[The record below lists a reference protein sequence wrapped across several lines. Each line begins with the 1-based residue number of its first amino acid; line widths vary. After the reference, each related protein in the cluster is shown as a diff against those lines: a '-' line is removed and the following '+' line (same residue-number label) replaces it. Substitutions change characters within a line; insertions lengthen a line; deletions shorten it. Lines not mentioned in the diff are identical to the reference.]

1 MWRNSHAAETPTGS
15 PLLIAITTLAP
26 RLEGL
31 LGSANVV
38 STPEEL
44 RRYAVD
50 GVVPSAIAKPNSAAE
65 VAEIVRFAIA
75 ERLCVIPTG
84 GRTKLG
90 IGRPP
95 DRYDIAIDM
104 TGLRQLAHYDP
115 GDLTLSADAGMT
127 VHALQEAVAANGQFL
142 PLALPFFSETT
153 VGGSVASGID
163 SVYRRLLGSARD
175 FLIGAEFVDGKGAS
189 CKSGGRVVK
198 NVTGYD
204 LHKLFIGS
212 LGTLAVITRLNFRT
226 YTWPETSA
234 SQVASFSSLENA
246 LAFRAELERSG
257 LPFFN
262 LEVLSPGLAAAF
274 AKNLRAKTSSA
285 PSAFENGGWVVYAGW
300 AGNPSVVR
308 RIETDLELCTQKC
321 APTQAERLDGT
332 LNSDVHVLFREAFPL
347 LCASSP
353 DTVVL
358 RIVHP
363 RLPAEVLGS
372 LSEIASKENL
382 AGHLLMRPV
391 GVSYFAL
398 VAGTGELTAN
408 GRLARA
414 ANAAVSLFAKS
425 GATYSILQASTP
437 VKASVPLWGP
447 RGTDFA
453 LMRSVKRAFDPGN
466 TFAPGRLAEGL

>member
-1 MWRNSHAAETPTGS
+1 M
-15 PLLIAITTLAP
+15 IATATLAP

-31 LGSANVV
+31 LGSANVI
-38 STPEEL
+38 SNPEEL

-50 GVVPSAIAKPNSAAE
+50 GVAPSAIAKPGSAAE

-75 ERLCVIPTG
+75 EKLCVIPTG

-90 IGRPP
+90 IGHPP

-104 TGLRQLAHYDP
+104 TGLKQLAHYDP

-127 VHALQEAVAANGQFL
+127 VHALQEAVAANDQFL

-153 VGGSVASGID
+153 IGGSIASGMD

-175 FLIGAEFVDGKGAS
+175 FLIGAEFVDGKGAN

-234 SQVASFSSLENA
+234 SQLASFSSLESA
-246 LAFRAELERSG
+246 LAFRNVLEASG

-262 LEVLSPGLAAAF
+262 LEVLSPGLASAF
-274 AKNLRAKTSSA
+274 ARNLRAKNSTPPA
-285 PSAFENGGWVVYAGW
+285 AFEAGSWVVYAGW

-308 RIETDLELCTQKC
+308 RIENDLEPCTQKC
-321 APTQAERLDGT
+321 APTEVETLDGT
-332 LNSDVHVLFREAFPL
+332 LNSDIHVLFREAFPL
-347 LCASSP
+347 LRACSS
-353 DTVVL
+353 DAVIL
-358 RIVHP
+358 RVVHP
-363 RLPAEVLGS
+363 QLSAEILGD
-372 LSEIASKENL
+372 LSEIASKEGL
-382 AGHLLMRPV
+382 AGHLLLRPV

-398 VAGTGELTAN
+398 VAGNDEVSAN
-408 GRLARA
+408 DRLARA
-414 ANAAVSLFAKS
+414 ANAAISLLKPN
-425 GATYSILQASTP
+425 GATYSVLHASTL
-437 VKASVPLWGP
+437 VKASIPLWGP
-447 RGTDFA
+447 QGTDFA
-453 LMRSVKRAFDPGN
+453 LMQRVKRAFDPSN